1 MKKKQKKKIKN
12 FIKLM
17 LRLILAVSA
26 FLTSIAQLLEAL
38 K

>member
-17 LRLILAVSA
+17 IKLILAISA